1 MYIPRAIED
10 VVLQTSETFKVLML
24 VGPRQVGKTTL
35 LQRLA
40 GSERRY
46 VTLDDLAMRSLA
58 QSDPQLF
65 LTRFEP
71 PVLIDEFQYAPDLLP
86 YIKIDV
92 DRRQQSGAYWLT
104 GSQMFH
110 AMRGLSESLAGRVGI
125 IDLFAL
131 SQREATGRT
140 SVPFSTDPRFI
151 MARTETAPAADLG
164 ALYERIF
171 QGGMPQLVADPR
183 TDRDRFFASYVATY
197 IERDIRDLTQIS
209 SETTFLRFMTAVAA
223 RTARPLV
230 MEDLAQAAEVTAP
243 TVKRWL
249 SLLSSAGII
258 ALVQPFHHSVLKRV
272 VKMPLLHFMDTG
284 LAAYLTGWT
293 SPDVLERGAMA
304 GQFFETWVF
313 TELYKSFVNAGIRPP
328 IYYYRDKDKKEID
341 LLLYQNG
348 TVYPIEIK
356 KTANPGLND
365 TRHFSVLS
373 PLEAMQGQL
382 KVQVGGGAVL
392 CMIPEPLPADNSNW
406 YVPARIV

>member
-10 VVLQTSETFKVLML
+10 VIIQTSQTFKVLML
-24 VGPRQVGKTTL
+24 TGPRQVGKTTL
-35 LQRLA
+35 LQKLV
-40 GSERRY
+40 GPERRY
-46 VTLDDLAMRSLA
+46 VTMDDLAIRSLA

-65 LTRFEP
+65 LSRFEA
-71 PVLIDEFQYAPDLLP
+71 PVLIDEIQYAPELLP

-92 DRRQQSGAYWLT
+92 DRRQQKGAYWLT

-110 AMRGLSESLAGRVGI
+110 AMQGMSESLAGRVGI

-131 SQREATGRT
+131 SQREIAR
-140 SVPFSTDPRFI
+140 SVSAAFSTDSRFI
-151 MARTETAPAADLG
+151 MERAKTAFAADLK
-164 ALYERIF
+164 AIYERIF

-183 TDRDRFFASYVATY
+183 IDRDRFFASYVATY

-223 RTARPLV
+223 HTAQPLV
-230 MEDLAQAAEVTAP
+230 MEEIAQAAEVTAP

-258 ALVQPFHHSVLKRV
+258 TLVQPFHHSVLKRT

-293 SPDVLERGAMA
+293 SPAVLERGAMA

-365 TRHFSVLS
+365 IRNFSVLES
-373 PLEAMQGQL
+373 LQTMRKQL
-382 KVQVGGGAVL
+382 KVQVGNGAVL
-392 CMIPEPLPADNSNW
+392 CMIPEPLPINNNNW
-406 YVPARIV
+406 YVPARII

>member
-1 MYIPRAIED
+1 MYISRAIED
-10 VVLQTSETFKVLML
+10 VILQTSQTFKVLML
-24 VGPRQVGKTTL
+24 TGPRQTGKTTL
-35 LQRLA
+35 LQKLA
-40 GSERRY
+40 DSERRY
-46 VTLDDLAMRSLA
+46 VTLDDLALRSLA

-65 LTRFEP
+65 LSRFEA
-71 PVLIDEFQYAPDLLP
+71 PVLIDEIQYAPELLP

-92 DRRQQSGAYWLT
+92 DKKQQNGAYWLT

-131 SQREATGRT
+131 SQREVAG
-140 SVPFSTDPRFI
+140 SVSAAFSTDPRFI
-151 MARTETAPAADLG
+151 MTHAKTAPAADLK
-164 ALYERIF
+164 AIYERIF

-183 TDRDRFFASYVATY
+183 VDRDRFFASYVATY

-209 SETTFLRFMTAVAA
+209 SETAFLRFMTVVAA
-223 RTARPLV
+223 HTARPLV
-230 MEDLAQAAEVTAP
+230 MEEIAQAAEVTAP

-249 SLLSSAGII
+249 SLLSSTGII
-258 ALVQPFHHSVLKRV
+258 ALVQPFHHSALKRA

-293 SPDVLERGAMA
+293 SPAVLERGAMT

-313 TELYKSFVNAGIRPP
+313 TELYKSFINAGVRPP

-341 LLLYQNG
+341 LLLHQNG
-348 TVYPIEIK
+348 TLYPMEIK

-365 TRHFSVLS
+365 IRNFSVLS
-373 PLEAMQGQL
+373 PLETMRGQL
-382 KVQVGGGAVL
+382 KVQVGNGAVL
-392 CMIPEPLPADNSNW
+392 CMIPEPLPINNSNW
-406 YVPARIV
+406 YVPARII